1 MTITKDYI
9 KNTILIGL
17 SFVFLKSFNLALP
30 YFLDGESY
38 NAFNKV
44 FYYASLL
51 STMGTFGFT
60 YAITQINLPTFF
72 VSLLVLINTLVSFL
86 LVFIFSGVD
95 VSILN
100 IFNVFIISSSSILFS
115 IYNFKLLFN
124 SKIKNYFITIIIFSV
139 SHYIALS
146 GHLFFGLNLLLFY
159 GLLSFIAIIFCF
171 GFFEIGLGNKIRSVG
186 KFYKIAASTFIIN
199 SAAGI
204 ILMADKFF
212 ANNIF
217 DSEIANAYTFS
228 WAIIA
233 PIFYLG
239 NIAEKN
245 IYASKEKKSLQ
256 SSIKNS
262 IGLILLGLVGY
273 SIIIVIITNYVSF
286 LLPQS
291 INLDIFNKIIFTMLA
306 GYSVYIIFHFP
317 INGMLFKFNLHKV
330 QKATALSH
338 IFILGVFVVLFYINI
353 ISIEA
358 NDYFGLF
365 LVIISILMLLSVSKV
380 VLVIFL
386 QRREIIEFFSKA

>member
-1 MTITKDYI
+1 
-9 KNTILIGL
+9 
-17 SFVFLKSFNLALP
+17 
-30 YFLDGESY
+30 
-38 NAFNKV
+38 
-44 FYYASLL
+44 
-51 STMGTFGFT
+51 
-60 YAITQINLPTFF
+60 
-72 VSLLVLINTLVSFL
+72 L